1 MAGKKKGVELAK
13 AYVQII
19 PSMEGVQQN
28 IEDALNG
35 GGGMGDIG
43 SRAGAEL
50 GSAFGKAFTAAAG
63 FIKDSLETGM
73 GFDAAMS
80 QVAATMGTTVDEITE
95 MRDTAKEMGA
105 ATNYSA
111 TQAAEGLNIL
121 AMSGYDAEQSMSML
135 EDVLHLAAAGGME
148 MSEAAGD
155 ISGAMKGFGDASKD
169 SAYYADLMA
178 KGATLANTS
187 VSQLGQALADG
198 SSMGKA
204 YSQSA
209 EGMTVSLLRLAEQG
223 ETGSAAATALSAAYA
238 NLYTPMDQAKDA
250 MDKLGVSAYDST
262 GATRDFNTV
271 VNELNEAIQREAQG
285 NEAIAN
291 QYKDLI
297 FGKQGLNAYN
307 KLVVTSIEKQE
318 EWAAV
323 LKDSTGSAA
332 QQYDTM
338 TDNLVGDM
346 DKMRSAFEG
355 LQIEISEE
363 LTDDIR
369 SLVQI
374 AADGLTWATEHANTL
389 IGIIEGIGVAWAA
402 MKLPA
407 MIGAVTTAMR
417 TLNAVCAT
425 NPILFAFTAAISAG
439 LALKGVIDDCTDAIN
454 EIPDAFEGLDAG
466 EVDFVKSI
474 AQGTDDLAEAEQRLG
489 EAEVRLK
496 NLQTERD
503 STQKNLEAAQKEYN
517 DILAKSILTSEDE
530 LKAEQLRYE
539 IIPQLTEKLNEQRA
553 AVGEMAQAKM
563 DAKAQVEALTEA
575 QEQLAEETADTTIA
589 EEEQAAAEED
599 IAEKKELFAER
610 VKDAM
615 KEALTATIE
624 LNDRTIE
631 LDKSTAEEIGAIID
645 EYDALWEKQKQV
657 IEGSFDLWNGFE
669 TDTSVT
675 FEQLWNNLNST
686 SFYMN
691 DWATAI
697 EELGQKNVS
706 KDLLD
711 QLKGMGADGWK
722 YIYALNH
729 ASDTQLKNYS
739 DLWERTYTQ
748 IDTTTDR
755 MMASEK
761 KLKEDTLAS
770 LMNIPEADLEEVRAA
785 FEKAGYA
792 SIQGYA
798 DGVEASFDEAENAID
813 ELVDKQLEKLKSDE
827 TVEKFS
833 EMGGYIYLGLAAGMV
848 DSGVQLE
855 LDAAV
860 STIVNRVVK
869 QTKEG
874 FQEESP
880 SKVFKQIGEYLPE
893 GLALGVEGATDSA
906 EKAVEYMADS
916 VINSARDEL
925 TGADIGIDLGVNAY
939 DLGRIAGSADYSAAD
954 NYSYDTP
961 AQRSPATIQIVTPD
975 RRVLAEWLVPDINDV
990 MGGILELQTRG
1001 CAT

>member
-1 MAGKKKGVELAK
+1 MAGKKNGVELAK

-19 PSMEGVQQN
+19 PSMEGVQSN

-43 SRAGAEL
+43 SRAGGEL

-80 QVAATMGTTVDEITE
+80 QVAATMGTTVDKITE

-111 TQAAEGLNIL
+111 TQAAGGLNIL

-148 MSEAAGD
+148 MGEAAGD

-209 EGMTVSLLRLAEQG
+209 EDMTVSLLRLAEQG

-238 NLYTPMDQAKDA
+238 NLYTPMDQAKQA
-250 MDKLGVSAYDST
+250 MQELGVEAYDPVT
-262 GATRDFNTV
+262 GKAREFNTV
-271 VNELNEAIQREAQG
+271 INELNEAIQRESQG

-338 TDNLVGDM
+338 TDNLAGDM

-369 SLVQI
+369 NLVQI
-374 AADGLTWATEHANTL
+374 ATDGLTWATEHANTL

-417 TLNAVCAT
+417 TLNAVCAS

-454 EIPDAFEGLDAG
+454 EIPDAYEGLDAG

-503 STQKNLEAAQKEYN
+503 STLANRKAAEEELQQ
-517 DILAKSILTSEDE
+517 ILSKSILTSEDE
-530 LKAEQLRYE
+530 LKAEQLQYE

-563 DAKAQVEALTEA
+563 DAKAQVDALTEA
-575 QEQLAEETADTTIA
+575 QEQLATETEEATIA
-589 EEEQAAAEED
+589 EAEQAAAEED
-599 IAEKKELFAER
+599 LAEKKEQFAER

-615 KEALTATIE
+615 KEALTATIDLNGQTVE
-624 LNDRTIE
+624 LNRT
-631 LDKSTAEEIGAIID
+631 TAEEIGGIID

-657 IEGSFDLWNGFE
+657 IENSFDLFNGFE

-697 EELGQKNVS
+697 EELGQKKIS

-711 QLKGMGADGWK
+711 ELKGMGADGWK

-729 ASDTQLKNYS
+729 ASEPELKKYS
-739 DLWERTYTQ
+739 DLWQSTHDK

-755 MMASEK
+755 IMADEK
-761 KLKEDTLAS
+761 KLKEETLAS
-770 LMNIPEADLEEVRAA
+770 LMDIPEADLEEVRSAY
-785 FEKAGYA
+785 EKAGYA
-792 SIQGYA
+792 SVQGYA
-798 DGVEASFDEAENAID
+798 DGVSGHFDEAEKAID
-813 ELVDKQLEKLKSDE
+813 ELVDKQLEKLKSAK
-827 TVEKFS
+827 TITKFS
-833 EMGGYIYLGLAAGMV
+833 DMGKNVYLGLAKGMNDPSV
-848 DSGVQLE
+848 TTA
-855 LDAAV
+855 LDTAV
-860 STIVNRVVK
+860 EVIVNRVVK
-869 QTKEG
+869 KTEEG
-874 FQEESP
+874 FKIESP
-880 SKVFKQIGEYLPE
+880 SKVFDDMGVYIPE
-893 GLALGVEGATDSA
+893 GLAGGVIRGTDSA
-906 EKAVEYMADS
+906 ERAVEYMANS
-916 VINSARDEL
+916 VIDAAQADL
-925 TGADIGIDLGVNAY
+925 TGADFGIDVGVNAY
-939 DLGRIAGSADYSAAD
+939 ALDRVARSADHTAAGNYD
-954 NYSYDTP
+954 NAAP
-961 AQRSPATIQIVTPD
+961 ASGAPVTLQIVTPD
-975 RRVLAEWLVPDINDV
+975 GRAMAEWLFPDMN
-990 MGGILELQTRG
+990 ELLGKTTTLQARG
-1001 CAT
+1001 YA

>member
-1 MAGKKKGVELAK
+1 MAGKKNGVELAK

-43 SRAGAEL
+43 SRAGDEL
-50 GSAFGKAFTAAAG
+50 GSAFSKAFTAAAG
-63 FIKDSLETGM
+63 FIKDSIETGM

-80 QVAATMGTTVDEITE
+80 QVAATMGTTVDKITE

-238 NLYTPMDQAKDA
+238 NLYTPMDQAKEA
-250 MDKLGVSAYDST
+250 MDELGVSAYDST

-271 VNELNEAIQREAQG
+271 VNELNEAIQRESQG

-338 TDNLVGDM
+338 TDNLAGDM

-374 AADGLTWATEHANTL
+374 ATDGLTWATEHANTL
-389 IGIIEGIGVAWAA
+389 IGIIEGISVAWAA

-417 TLNAVCAT
+417 TLNAVCAS

-439 LALKGVIDDCTDAIN
+439 LVLKGVIDDCTYAIN
-454 EIPDAFEGLDAG
+454 EIPDAYEGLDAG

-503 STQKNLEAAQKEYN
+503 STLANRKAAEEELQQ
-517 DILAKSILTSEDE
+517 ILSKSILTSEDE
-530 LKAEQLRYE
+530 LKAEQLQYE
-539 IIPQLTEKLNEQRA
+539 IIPQLTDKLNEQRA

-563 DAKAQVEALTEA
+563 DAKAQVDALTEA
-575 QEQLAEETADTTIA
+575 QAQLAAETEEATIA
-589 EEEQAAAEED
+589 EAEQAAAEED
-599 IAEKKELFAER
+599 LAEKKEQFAER

-624 LNDRTIE
+624 LNGQTVE
-631 LDKSTAEEIGAIID
+631 LSRSTAEQIGGIID

-657 IEGSFDLWNGFE
+657 IENSFDLFNGFE

-729 ASDTQLKNYS
+729 ASEPELKKYS
-739 DLWERTYTQ
+739 DLWQSTHDK

-755 MMASEK
+755 IMADEK
-761 KLKEDTLAS
+761 KLKEETLAS
-770 LMNIPEADLEEVRAA
+770 LMDIPEADLEEVRSA
-785 FEKAGYA
+785 FEQAGYA

-798 DGVEASFDEAENAID
+798 DGVEASFDEAEKAID
-813 ELVDKQLEKLKSDE
+813 KLVDKQLEKLKSDE
-827 TVEKFS
+827 TITKFS
-833 EMGGYIYLGLAAGMV
+833 DMGKNVYLGLAKGMNDPSV
-848 DSGVQLE
+848 KTA
-855 LDAAV
+855 LDTAV
-860 STIVNRVVK
+860 EVIVNRVVK
-869 QTKEG
+869 KTEEG
-874 FQEESP
+874 FEIKSP
-880 SKVFKQIGEYLPE
+880 SKVFDDMGVYIPE
-893 GLALGVEGATDSA
+893 GLAGGVIRGTGSA

-916 VINSARDEL
+916 VIDSARDEL
-925 TGADIGIDLGVNAY
+925 SGADIGIDLGVNAY
-939 DLGRIAGSADYSAAD
+939 ALDRIASSADHTAAGNYD
-954 NYSYDTP
+954 NAAP
-961 AQRSPATIQIVTPD
+961 ARGAPVTLQIVTPD
-975 RRVLAEWLVPDINDV
+975 GRAMAEWLFPDMNALIGQKTTLD
-990 MGGILELQTRG
+990 IRG
-1001 CAT
+1001 YA